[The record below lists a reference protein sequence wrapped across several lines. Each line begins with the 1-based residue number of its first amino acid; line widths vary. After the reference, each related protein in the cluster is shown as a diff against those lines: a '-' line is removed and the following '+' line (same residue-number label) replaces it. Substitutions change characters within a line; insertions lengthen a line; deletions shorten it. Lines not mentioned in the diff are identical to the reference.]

1 LRTVIITIALAA
13 VLLSSRSVCAQSL
26 ADDLRRHEE
35 QLARALTAKD
45 RATLD
50 GMLHPDFVMRGDPE
64 IPRDAWLGN
73 ALSLCWGDRFEL
85 EHFTVRRTTGDT
97 AIATLV
103 ITTHQDPVK
112 CTPAIVRSLITDVWV
127 RENGQ
132 PNWRLAV
139 RHSGPAG
146 ASVDLQFAK
155 TQPPPP
161 RWERTAELSL
171 VATGG
176 NTDTQTLG
184 AAGSVTWRPS
194 AWVTEARAA
203 YVRSSANDIETAES
217 LVAEL
222 RVSRALSPR
231 LEAFGRADY
240 IVNRFA
246 GIDYRTTIDGGI
258 AWLLHED
265 ARQSLKVDG
274 AAGVT
279 HESRLAGDNLTFA
292 TGSAGALYKFKLS
305 ATAEF
310 SEEALLSTDL
320 GEIGNWRLQNGLAL
334 TATLTRVFSLK
345 VSHEL
350 KRINRPV
357 PGFERTDTILAA
369 ALVASF

>member
-1 LRTVIITIALAA
+1 MPTVIAILAIAAI
-13 VLLSSRSVCAQSL
+13 LLPGRFVFAQPP

-50 GMLHPDFVMRGDPE
+50 SLLHPDFVLRGDPD
-64 IPRDAWLGN
+64 ISRDGWLGN

-85 EHFTVRRTTGDT
+85 TDFSVRRTTADT
-97 AIATLV
+97 AVATL
-103 ITTHQDPVK
+103 IMTTHQDPVK
-112 CTPAIVRSLITDVWV
+112 CAPAVVRSLITDVWV
-127 RENGQ
+127 RQEGQ
-132 PNWRLAV
+132 PDWRLAV

-146 ASVDLQFAK
+146 ASVDQQFTK
-155 TQPPPP
+155 TPPPPP

-184 AAGSVTWRPS
+184 AGASLIWRPS
-194 AWVTEARAA
+194 AWVTRARAA
-203 YVRSSANDIETAES
+203 YVRSAANDVETAES

-240 IVNRFA
+240 VVNRFA
-246 GIDYRTTIDGGI
+246 GIDYRTTIDAGLG
-258 AWLLHED
+258 WLLYED
-265 ARQSLKVDG
+265 ARHSLKVDG

-279 HESRLAGDNLTFA
+279 HESRLAGENLTFSV
-292 TGSAGALYKFKLS
+292 GSAGALYKFKLS
-305 ATAEF
+305 TTAELT
-310 SEEALLSTDL
+310 EQALLSTDL
-320 GEIGNWRLQNGLAL
+320 GEFGNWRLQNGLAL